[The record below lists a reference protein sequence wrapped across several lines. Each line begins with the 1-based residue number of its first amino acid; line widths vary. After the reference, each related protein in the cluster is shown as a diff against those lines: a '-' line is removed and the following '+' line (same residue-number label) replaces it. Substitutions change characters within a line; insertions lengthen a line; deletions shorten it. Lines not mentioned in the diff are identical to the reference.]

1 VADNG
6 DPDNFLFVHFDKSS
20 ANPPAG
26 NIAFYRDERVHE
38 LLRSGQRTVV
48 PEARLPI
55 YREVQ
60 EIIHRDAPWVP
71 LVHTRELAALRKNV
85 HGFRLHPTGRLQL
98 ARVWLSP

>member
-1 VADNG
+1 M
-6 DPDNFLFVHFDKSS
+6 
-20 ANPPAG
+20 
-26 NIAFYRDERVHE
+26 
-38 LLRSGQRTVV
+38 

-85 HGFRLHPTGRLQL
+85 HGFRLHPTGRLLL